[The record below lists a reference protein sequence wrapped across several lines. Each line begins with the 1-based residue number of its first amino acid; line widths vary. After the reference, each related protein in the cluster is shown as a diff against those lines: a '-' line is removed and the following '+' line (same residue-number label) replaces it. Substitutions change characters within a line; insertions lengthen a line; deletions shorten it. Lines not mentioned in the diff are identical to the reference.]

1 VDRQQAKES
10 LFALVPCVL
19 LVALGMFYLAP
30 SFYAELSLYSSY
42 GALASYAWSE
52 GAAFLRWGMVP
63 FLYVV
68 FPVVEV
74 AAGYMGV
81 RFALAFTSWRPNH
94 TAGVLVF
101 TACVFALLG
110 YAAACLI
117 AFTGDAEV
125 SQLLFALTFGSNDWP
140 PLLLTVVGV
149 GLGAGRTVI

>member
-1 VDRQQAKES
+1 MDRQQAKES

-19 LVALGMFYLAP
+19 LVVLGLVYLAP
-30 SFYAELSLYSSY
+30 SFYADLQLQTSY
-42 GALASYAWSE
+42 GAYASYAFSE
-52 GAAFLRWGMVP
+52 GTAFLRWGIVP

-68 FPVVEV
+68 FPLLEV

-81 RFALAFTSWRPNH
+81 RFALAFASWRPPH
-94 TAGVLVF
+94 AAGVLLF

-125 SQLLFALTFGSNDWP
+125 SQLLFDLTFGADGVP
-140 PLLLTVVGV
+140 PLLLVVVGA
-149 GLGAGRTVI
+149 GLGAGRTVV